1 MKSLPGLE
9 IPVPFSAIPYPGAL
23 LEKCTGVQGSG
34 KCTGVRG
41 SNPGALFPPR
51 TPVHFCLFPFLTRY
65 PRPPVHF
72 HMVPC
77 TPGALFDRIPTPY
90 ALLESA
96 PGSKGPRTLL
106 QSRPRMHFPEK
117 QKRAHNPGALS
128 GRGPRPADPGAL
140 SKMTREP
147 AHNPGALF
155 IRIPTPH
162 ALFKMPRPN
171 LEPRC
176 TFPKET
182 QFCLRRIRLRF

>member
-1 MKSLPGLE
+1 MKSVPGLE

-96 PGSKGPRTLL
+96 PGSKGPRTPL

-117 QKRAHNPGALS
+117 QKRVHNPGALFW
-128 GRGPRPADPGAL
+128 RRPRSVDPGAL
-140 SKMTREP
+140 SKKCTGAQERGKCTGGRGS
-147 AHNPGALF
+147 NPG
-155 IRIPTPH
+155 T
-162 ALFKMPRPN
+162 LFKSAPGS
-171 LEPRC
+171 
-176 TFPKET
+176 T
-182 QFCLRRIRLRF
+182 I